1 MSRAEA
7 TDVANAV
14 LDGTDG
20 VLLGAETLRGKYPA
34 ITVKTVLAICR
45 QAEEVFDYSGHFEW
59 LTLQGEM
66 VCTCCCF
73 LYLTQCLQ
81 KCKEV
86 GCSNIILGHCLC
98 CTCPAVCMCTSS
110 SVFEAQHAPFSS
122 CLGLFIQTPDISL
135 LGQSCE
141 QIVSMFAGTSTSE
154 GQAAVCA
161 GR

>member
-1 MSRAEA
+1 M
-7 TDVANAV
+7 ANAV

-66 VCTCCCF
+66 VRTCY

-86 GCSNIILGHCLC
+86 GCSNSTPGHCLHC
-98 CTCPAVCMCTSS
+98 LCPAVCMCQLIR
-110 SVFEAQHAPFSS
+110 V
-122 CLGLFIQTPDISL
+122 
-135 LGQSCE
+135 
-141 QIVSMFAGTSTSE
+141 
-154 GQAAVCA
+154 
-161 GR
+161 

>member
-1 MSRAEA
+1 MTRAEA

-66 VCTCCCF
+66 VGTCYCY
-73 LYLTQCLQ
+73 LYLTVPA
-81 KCKEV
+81 EV
-86 GCSNIILGHCLC
+86 QGDWVQQQRSRPLFALPMPGGLH
-98 CTCPAVCMCTSS
+98 VCQLIC
-110 SVFEAQHAPFSS
+110 V
-122 CLGLFIQTPDISL
+122 
-135 LGQSCE
+135 
-141 QIVSMFAGTSTSE
+141 
-154 GQAAVCA
+154 
-161 GR
+161 

>member
-1 MSRAEA
+1 VTAEPQIKVHSVTSRAEA

-66 VCTCCCF
+66 VCKCYCY

-81 KCKEV
+81 ERVQGGWVQQQHSRPLFCTARARRFACV
-86 GCSNIILGHCLC
+86 QAHMCLR
-98 CTCPAVCMCTSS
+98 
-110 SVFEAQHAPFSS
+110 
-122 CLGLFIQTPDISL
+122 L
-135 LGQSCE
+135 
-141 QIVSMFAGTSTSE
+141 SMFHGPTLLFCTAFPK
-154 GQAAVCA
+154 ADAVNA
-161 GR
+161 TYVS